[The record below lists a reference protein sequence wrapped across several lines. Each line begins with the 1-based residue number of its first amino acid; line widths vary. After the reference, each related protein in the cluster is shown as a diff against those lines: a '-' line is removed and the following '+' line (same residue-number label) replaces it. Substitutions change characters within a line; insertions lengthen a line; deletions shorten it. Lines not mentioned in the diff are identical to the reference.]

1 MPKAKYSLFIIHY
14 SFKALAAKSR
24 STSGLHQD
32 FTIPSRRLPAVPRA
46 KRFPHRSLFLT
57 TTPRLPLH
65 NTPTVQHPGIQF
77 AFLTQIPA

>member
-14 SFKALAAKSR
+14 SFKASAAKSR

-57 TTPRLPLH
+57 ASTRLLLN
-65 NTPTVQHPGIQF
+65 NTLAT
-77 AFLTQIPA
+77 

>member
-14 SFKALAAKSR
+14 SFKASAAKSR

-46 KRFPHRSLFLT
+46 KRFPHLL
-57 TTPRLPLH
+57 LN
-65 NTPTVQHPGIQF
+65 NTLAI
-77 AFLTQIPA
+77 